1 MPNIYLVGMMGSG
14 KTVTGKLLALL
25 LHYGFTDLDETI
37 EEKHKRSISEIFEKE
52 GEFFFR
58 DQETKILTKV
68 CAVTAKVIATG
79 GGTVLRPENVRKM
92 KASGKV
98 IYLETSL
105 EELWE
110 RVKEKTDRPLLK
122 SESPKEAL
130 RKIYEIRRPI
140 YERICDLK
148 VNTDRKTIEKVA
160 NQIFN
165 ELESGL

>member
-14 KTVTGKLLALL
+14 KTVTGKLLSLL

-37 EEKHKRSISEIFEKE
+37 EKKQKRSISEIFGKE
-52 GEFFFR
+52 GELFFR
-58 DQETKILTKV
+58 DQETKILTEV

-79 GGTVLRPENVRKM
+79 GGTVLRPENVQRM

-105 EELWE
+105 DELWE

-122 SESPKEAL
+122 SESPKEVL

-160 NQIFN
+160 NHIFN
-165 ELESGL
+165 KLESGL